1 MSTGWIIFIIV
12 MAVIVLIITGLYFAG
27 KKLKARQDEQQAMI
41 EANKMSVSRLV
52 IDKKKMKL
60 KDANLPASV
69 MAQVPKIS
77 RGIKVPMVKVKIGP
91 QIMTMFCDENIF
103 EQIPVKKEVKATI
116 SGNYITGVKGVH
128 GTKLEEKSK
137 KKKGVFK
144 RALEKA
150 QEKAGVKPL
159 K

>member
-1 MSTGWIIFIIV
+1 MV
-12 MAVIVLIITGLYFAG
+12 VLYFVG
-27 KKLKARQDEQQAMI
+27 RRLEKRQAAQMEQI
-41 EANKMSVSRLV
+41 EAAKQNVTMLV

>member
-27 KKLKARQDEQQAMI
+27 K
-41 EANKMSVSRLV
+41 
-52 IDKKKMKL
+52 KL